1 MCITI
6 CGVGNRQEFLSPLCR
21 FTRHLQTL
29 GKEEALLR
37 VSVTRQ
43 TALLGPTKG
52 NLSLKTIF
60 EAVAASQ
67 IQSFNIFVCTLEIYM
82 TKAHTAWWFRNFLMP
97 S

>member
-1 MCITI
+1 M
-6 CGVGNRQEFLSPLCR
+6 GNRRESLSPLCR
-21 FTRHLQTL
+21 FTLHLQTL

-67 IQSFNIFVCTLEIYM
+67 IQSFTTFVCRREMYM
-82 TKAHTAWWFRNFLMP
+82 TEAHTTLWFRNLLMP